1 MVIANFEQGETS
13 KKVRGIRQ
21 WDYGQVLRIQGLS
34 LPTAVEIHFSLQESR
49 GDCITRIGVTR
60 DGVTDVVIPD
70 SMVENDGATGKEYYI
85 YAWVY
90 LTDETSGHTGY
101 EIKLSVETRSKP
113 EAFDKPEDAELFRE
127 AIKAVNECAD
137 RAEEAAKKEV
147 TDGRIDTAVTEYL
160 DEHGIKTDKT
170 LTEEDGIAN
179 AKAVGDELDKKADK
193 EAVRNELEKK
203 ANTKDVENELAKYR
217 FLDPTED
224 NEGKFLKIENGEA
237 IWSAVGITPPSCSSL
252 FGLYNRNL
260 KRNKLRFKEPDDI
273 VVDGITICAVSC
285 VKIVKNNSHVPA
297 NPYDGTVVDT
307 IYRENFNKH
316 IYSFY
321 VDETTIPEEGE
332 VWYYKLFP
340 YSSEGNY
347 NADDSNAITIEIK
360 PYTVYGFT
368 IDPNESDP
376 FSNITYIEENTNF
389 TPAHMDYTTGK
400 FDYGDWASAWFIT
413 DLKPCRLNSD
423 GSVAYDLNP
432 NDYSLKADGTA
443 SDIADSN
450 VDGNIM
456 VGIPKVYYKMTQ
468 NDDGTISYRFS
479 DSKIDEEYKCYAHM
493 DANGNEIPYAYQPA
507 YNGSRTNNK
516 LRSLSR
522 KSIMHSNNTT
532 NEIAYATANNL
543 EDSNIWYTEVL
554 ADRMLI
560 NLLLML
566 IGKSTDTQTTFGNG
580 HYTGG
585 SNPSH
590 LLASGTM
597 DDKGLFWGTNGTGSG
612 VKVFGIE
619 NYWGNQWR
627 RIGGYICDNGV
638 QKIKLTY
645 GTQDGSLSTG
655 YTATGNGYIVIEDST
670 PTGSSGGYLNEMIFT
685 KYGLVPKKS
694 SGSATTYFCDG
705 MWYNN
710 SICSYALVGG
720 LCNNGLQVGAFAVA
734 LDCAA
739 FNGIWNVGAALS
751 CKPLAT
757 V

>member
-1 MVIANFEQGETS
+1 MAH
-13 KKVRGIRQ
+13 
-21 WDYGQVLRIQGLS
+21 
-34 LPTAVEIHFSLQESR
+34 IH
-49 GDCITRIGVTR
+49 D
-60 DGVTDVVIPD
+60 VTDQDTHFLVDTETRKISNETNTKVTLVQFDHNSEVLTFEMPR
-70 SMVENDGATGKEYYI
+70 MVEGHDMAECDEIRVHYINISKNRKKQKEGVYEVQDKRVSEDKQNVRFSWLISRNATGIAGSLNFLICFSCISEQI
-85 YAWVY
+85 DFAWN
-90 LTDETSGHTGY
+90 T
-101 EIKLSVETRSKP
+101 EICKSISVS
-113 EAFDKPEDAELFRE
+113 DGIDNSE
-127 AIKAVNECAD
+127 AI
-137 RAEEAAKKEV
+137 EE
-147 TDGRIDTAVTEYL
+147 EYL
-160 DEHGIKTDKT
+160 DILEQWKRSIPEWAKENNPDKS
-170 LTEEDGIAN
+170 LKLEGRAADS
-179 AKAVGDELDKKADK
+179 KAVGDALYKKADK
-193 EAVRNELEKK
+193 EVVKEVLNILK
-203 ANTKDVENELAKYR
+203 
-217 FLDPTED
+217 PSED
-224 NEGKFLKIENGEA
+224 NEGKFLKIENGKT
-237 IWSAVGITPPSCSSL
+237 IWSKFGITPPNCTNVS
-252 FGLYNRNL
+252 GVYNRL
-260 KRNKLRFKEPDDI
+260 SKRNELRFKEPDDI
-273 VVDGITICAVSC
+273 VVNGVDLCAVSC
-285 VKIVKNNSHVPA
+285 VKIVKNNSHIPA
-297 NPYDGTVVDT
+297 NPYDGTIVDT
-307 IYRENFNKH
+307 IYKENFNKH
-316 IYSFY
+316 VYSFY
-321 VDETTIPEEGE
+321 VDETTVPEGGE
-332 VWYYKLFP
+332 TWYYKIFP
-340 YSSEGNY
+340 FSSEGVY
-347 NADDSNAITIEIK
+347 NSDDSNAVTIEIK
-360 PYTVYGFT
+360 LYTVYGFT

-389 TPAHMDYTTGK
+389 APAHMDYTTGK
-400 FDYGDWASAWFIT
+400 FDYGDWANAWFIA

-479 DSKIDEEYKCYAHM
+479 DAKIDEEYKCYAHM
-493 DANGNEIPYAYQPA
+493 DANGNEIPYSYQPA
-507 YNGSRTNNK
+507 YNGSLINNK
-516 LRSLSR
+516 LRSLSGQ
-522 KSIMHSNNTT
+522 SIMYEKNATM
-532 NEIAYATANNL
+532 EIAYATANNL
-543 EDSNIWYTEVL
+543 EGSNIWYTEVL

-566 IGKSTDTQTTFGNG
+566 IGKSTHTQTTFGNG
-580 HYTGG
+580 HYTRG
-585 SNPSH
+585 SNQSH

-627 RIGGYICDNGV
+627 RIGGYICDSGV

-670 PTGSSGGYLNEMIFT
+670 PTGSSSGYLNEMIFT

-694 SGSATTYFCDG
+694 SGSANTYFCDG

-720 LCNNGLQVGAFAVA
+720 YCYGGFQVGAFAVV
-734 LDCAA
+734 LD
-739 FNGIWNVGAALS
+739 NVASYADWHFGAALS